1 MGSVYGKN
9 IRLSIFGQSHSEG
22 IGVVIDGLPA
32 GEEIDHEELQ
42 EFLNRRAPGQN
53 GLTTQRKEADMP
65 SFLGGI
71 VDRRTCGAPVA
82 AVIYNRDQRS
92 KDYEEIKRK
101 PRPAHADLSAELKF
115 HGFQDVRGGG
125 HFSGRLT
132 APICIAGGIIKQIL
146 KRKGIEICAHIS
158 SVGSIRDERFG
169 TEIPDSLP
177 GKEFPVIDDEKGILM
192 KEEIEKARQDGD
204 SVGGTIECMITG
216 VPGGLGDPMFDGV
229 ENRISSLVF
238 GIPAVKGIEF
248 GNGFEASDL
257 RGSENNDPFTVV
269 DGRVVSLTN
278 NHGGILGGITDGM
291 PVVFR
296 VAFKPTPSISREQK
310 TVDIKTMTDTTL
322 EIAGRHDP
330 CIVVRAVPVVEAAA
344 AIAIYDLLLD

>member
-9 IRLSIFGQSHSEG
+9 IRLSVFGQSHSEG

-32 GEEIDHEELQ
+32 GEEIDLEELQ

-53 GLTTQRKEADMP
+53 CLTTQRKEADMP

-71 VDRRTCGAPVA
+71 LDGHTCGAPVA
-82 AVIYNRDQRS
+82 AVIYNHDQRS
-92 KDYEEIKRK
+92 KDYEEIRRK
-101 PRPAHADLSAELKF
+101 PRPSHADLSAEIKYR
-115 HGFQDVRGGG
+115 GFQDVRGGG

-146 KRKGIEICAHIS
+146 KRKGIESCAHIS
-158 SVGSIRDERFG
+158 SIGNIRDERFG
-169 TEIPDSLP
+169 MEIPKDLQE
-177 GKEFPVIDDEKGILM
+177 KAFPVIDDGKGILM
-192 KEEIEKARQDGD
+192 KEEIETARKNGD
-204 SVGGTIECMITG
+204 SVGGTVECMVTG

-229 ENRISSLVF
+229 ENRISSIVF

-248 GNGFEASDL
+248 GNGFDASML
-257 RGSENNDPFTVV
+257 KGSENNDPFTVE
-269 DGRVVSLTN
+269 DGRVVSITN

-291 PVVFR
+291 PIVFR
-296 VAFKPTPSISREQK
+296 TAFKPTPSISVEQK
-310 TVDIKTMTDTTL
+310 TVDLKNMTDTTL

-330 CIVVRAVPVVEAAA
+330 CIVLRAVPVVEAAA